1 MRPESWTAH
10 CGAHR
15 VECRLVLADPRDRD
29 AVCCITHEHV
39 AEAETPGLPARWQ
52 VRGREYDSL
61 RTPCGHLFHA
71 SALML
76 HFLVNDMRCPVCRQ
90 GAAVKADLA
99 CVPASVAEAFACKL
113 EHVAVGEAA
122 SLAADAEAPDMLD
135 LRLHTSAQELEAGL
149 RLIVEVHSVAD
160 VTVLSSSLA
169 CASEAATPDIPAYP
183 VLQAQQSFYRRLE
196 RHLVLAQ
203 QPVVLVVRLCHVLLE
218 ESISSEP
225 LPVDVYQRMASS
237 ERPTRALE
245 RLRHLSVGGVPCAE
259 LLSSSVLR
267 ASFTVRLHREYVH
280 LLLLSQLRQY
290 ISEYME

>member
-10 CGAHR
+10 CGARTHR
-15 VECRLVLADPRDRD
+15 VECRLTLADPRDRD

-52 VRGREYDSL
+52 VRGQEYDSL

-71 SALML
+71 SSLLL

-99 CVPASVAEAFACKL
+99 CVPASVAAAFSCRL
-113 EHVAVGEAA
+113 EQAA
-122 SLAADAEAPDMLD
+122 AEVPQLLD

-149 RLIVEVHSVAD
+149 QLIVEVHSEAD

-169 CASEAATPDIPAYP
+169 CVPEAATPDLPAYP

-196 RHLVLAQ
+196 RHLHSQ
-203 QPVVLVVRLCHVLLE
+203 PTPVVLVVRLCHVLLE

-225 LPVDVYQRMASS
+225 LHESVYRRMASS
-237 ERPTRALE
+237 ERPTRSLGL
-245 RLRHLSVGGVPCAE
+245 LRHLRVGGVPCAE
-259 LLSSSVLR
+259 LLPSSVLR
-267 ASFTVRLHREYVH
+267 ATFMLRLHREYVH

-290 ISEYME
+290 ITEYME